1 MQNVED
7 YAGSAGTEPHAWET
21 GLMDTITYVG
31 LDVDKATVSVAVAES
46 GRDGEIRQIGVFEN
60 RPEVL
65 AKLAARL
72 AKGGRRLSFC
82 YEAGPC
88 ESWAAPLAM
97 GAHSGSTPSSEHKN
111 QDFSKINTFIV
122 TSSTKVSAKARTVS
136 SLH

>member
-1 MQNVED
+1 MQNVEG

-31 LDVDKATVSVAVAES
+31 LDVHKATVSVAVAES

-65 AKLAARL
+65 VKLAARL
-72 AKGGRRLSFC
+72 AKGGRR

-97 GAHSGSTPSSEHKN
+97 GAHSASTPSSEHKN

>member
-1 MQNVED
+1 MGD
-7 YAGSAGTEPHAWET
+7 GSDGYHH
-21 GLMDTITYVG
+21 LRRV
-31 LDVDKATVSVAVAES
+31 DVHKATVSVAVAES
-46 GRDGEIRQIGVFEN
+46 GRDAEIRQI
-60 RPEVL
+60 
-65 AKLAARL
+65 
-72 AKGGRRLSFC
+72 